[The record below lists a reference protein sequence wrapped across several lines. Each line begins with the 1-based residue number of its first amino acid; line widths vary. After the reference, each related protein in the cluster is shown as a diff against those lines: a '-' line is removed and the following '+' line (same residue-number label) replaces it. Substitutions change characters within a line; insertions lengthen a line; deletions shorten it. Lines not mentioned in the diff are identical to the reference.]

1 MEKKE
6 NKKDIILYKR
16 VETQIEEMDINQN
29 RELKNYN
36 ELKEQLAYNLK
47 LDIDS
52 KFQRMKILYEI
63 KQKNLYKYDGFDS
76 FEQFIKSYVINKS
89 QAYIYIKIYQE
100 VLEGNI
106 SVEEIKKQGFSSVYR
121 KILKNQLESSEHKKD
136 RKKDCDNSCM
146 PPVKFLIKD
155 KEVYSFCIRDTKRAV
170 FILEK
175 IIKDRRDILFSLV
188 MEYENKEE

>member
-89 QAYIYIKIYQE
+89 QAYIYIKIYQ
-100 VLEGNI
+100 
-106 SVEEIKKQGFSSVYR
+106 
-121 KILKNQLESSEHKKD
+121 
-136 RKKDCDNSCM
+136 
-146 PPVKFLIKD
+146 
-155 KEVYSFCIRDTKRAV
+155 
-170 FILEK
+170 
-175 IIKDRRDILFSLV
+175 
-188 MEYENKEE
+188 